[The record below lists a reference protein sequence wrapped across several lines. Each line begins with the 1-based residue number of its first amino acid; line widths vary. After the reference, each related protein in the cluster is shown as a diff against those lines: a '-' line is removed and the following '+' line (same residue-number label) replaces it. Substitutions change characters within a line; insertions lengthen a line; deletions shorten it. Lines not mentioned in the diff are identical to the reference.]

1 MASHSEHDILRTA
14 NLWLLRHGE
23 AAVVEARS
31 VVSRFREAGDLDGSD
46 LWLRVIVAIERLAAP
61 AIGMR

>member
-1 MASHSEHDILRTA
+1 MASLSEHDILRTA

-23 AAVVEARS
+23 AAVTEARS

-46 LWLRVIVAIERLAAP
+46 TWLRVIVAIERLAAP
-61 AIGMR
+61 VADAR